1 MAISRATRRRLRA
14 AVTYT
19 ALAVITLVMCFPLLW
34 AVVTS
39 VRPNDE
45 MLEVR
50 MLPRHVTAAH
60 YRALLGGRSMYFE
73 ASDAGYRPTTAPSQH
88 FLA

>member
-1 MAISRATRRRLRA
+1 MAVGRATRRRLRA
-14 AVTYT
+14 ALTYT
-19 ALAVITLVMCFPLLW
+19 ALALITLVMCFPLLW

-50 MLPRHVTAAH
+50 IVPRHVTAAH
-60 YRALLGGRSMYFE
+60 YRAFPPP
-73 ASDAGYRPTTAPSQH
+73 A
-88 FLA
+88 